1 MGTPKRVGNS
11 GSSKKIRPALTPEA
25 EETQMI
31 ALALNLAKE
40 QILNGTASSQVIT
53 HFLKLGTERAR
64 LEKEKLIK
72 ENKLLE
78 VKASDIEN
86 RQRSDELF
94 EQAIEAMKSYS
105 GQGDCDDY

>member
-1 MGTPKRVGNS
+1 MGSPKRVGS
-11 GSSKKIRPALTPEA
+11 PGPAKKVRPALTPES

-94 EQAIEAMKSYS
+94 EQAIEAMKSYG
-105 GQGDCDDY
+105 GQGDYDDY

>member
-1 MGTPKRVGNS
+1 MGKSKHVGGSEPTRRV
-11 GSSKKIRPALTPEA
+11 RPALTPEA

-31 ALALNLAKE
+31 ALALNLAKQ
-40 QILNGTASSQVIT
+40 QILDGTASSQVIT

-94 EQAIEAMKSYS
+94 EQAIEAMKSYG
-105 GQGDCDDY
+105 GQGDYYDD